1 MNTRSAGTEIAAP
14 SPPPPPPPSPAPP
27 GPPPPPPRLQS
38 PPPPPEDELSDALD
52 RIARIEGELNHDLQ
66 RVVERKMNH
75 SSLFKKGVEKLPP
88 RLQEEVKTEPL
99 VVLAI
104 CLGVLALLCCGVCC
118 VCCRYRARI
127 RRAAK
132 RRAAA
137 KAERRLDQEVL
148 NPNGASY
155 DEGYQL

>member
-1 MNTRSAGTEIAAP
+1 MRAFICVRYRATLKVSVDASTSSSSACV
-14 SPPPPPPPSPAPP
+14 SP
-27 GPPPPPPRLQS
+27 

-137 KAERRLDQEVL
+137 KAERRLDREVL

>member
-1 MNTRSAGTEIAAP
+1 MQNASEEVEP
-14 SPPPPPPPSPAPP
+14 VS
-27 GPPPPPPRLQS
+27 LQS
-38 PPPPPEDELSDALD
+38 LPSELVAMVAERLVSRWMEAAAAYYEDPEPSTMIPVSGAKVTYT
-52 RIARIEGELNHDLQ
+52 RH
-66 RVVERKMNH
+66 H